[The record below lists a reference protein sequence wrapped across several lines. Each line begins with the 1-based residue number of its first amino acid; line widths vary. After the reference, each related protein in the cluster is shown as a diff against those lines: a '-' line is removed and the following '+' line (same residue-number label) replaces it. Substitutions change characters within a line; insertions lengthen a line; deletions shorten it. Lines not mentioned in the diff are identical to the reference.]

1 MLVTTNNFS
10 INIINPRILVDAR
23 VFYFWPMLQ
32 PLFDHFLKHRTVT
45 TDTRNITPHSIYFAL
60 KGEHFNGNLF
70 AQQALDGGSDFAV
83 VDEEVESND
92 PRIIRVDDALKA
104 MQDLALMYRQSL
116 TIPFLAITGSN
127 GKTTTK
133 ELIHAVLSKKY
144 KVHATKGNLNNHIG
158 VPLTLL
164 SIPADATFAVVEMG
178 ANHQREIDS
187 YCQYALPDFGLIT
200 NIGKAHL
207 EGFGGVEGVKK
218 GKRELYDFVSKRG
231 GKVFVN
237 SELAN
242 LDEVSQGMDK
252 IPYGFETGDF
262 KLKITG
268 EDPFL
273 RFEYAVDG
281 KTYTVNSKLSGA
293 YNLYNF
299 ASAIVVGN
307 YFGVSPEAQVEAME
321 GYDPDN
327 NRSQIVKTEKNTLIM
342 DAYNANPSS
351 MENALINLSRQKGQL
366 YFVMGDMRELGE
378 EGPAEHKAMLDV
390 ASKLKLNGVTVGD
403 VFLKVEGYDAYPRF
417 KDAEAARAYLTGLD
431 LHDHMILIK
440 GSRGIRLEVLKDLF

>member
-1 MLVTTNNFS
+1 
-10 INIINPRILVDAR
+10 
-23 VFYFWPMLQ
+23 MLQ
-32 PLFDHFLKHRTVT
+32 PLFDHFVKHRTVT

-60 KGEHFNGNLF
+60 KGERFNGNLF
-70 AQQALDGGSDFAV
+70 AQQALDSGSDFAV
-83 VDEEVESND
+83 VDEEVESKD
-92 PRIIRVDDALKA
+92 PRIIRVEDALKA

-133 ELIHAVLSKKY
+133 ELIHSVLSKKY

-164 SIPADATFAVVEMG
+164 SIPADATFAVIEMG
-178 ANHQREIDS
+178 ANHQREIDG

-237 SELAN
+237 TELAN
-242 LDEVSQGMDK
+242 LDEVSQGMDR
-252 IPYGFETGDF
+252 IPYGFESGDF
-262 KLKITG
+262 SLNITG

-273 RFEYAVDG
+273 RFEYVVNG
-281 KTYTVNSKLSGA
+281 KTYSVNSKLSGA

-307 YFGVSPEAQVEAME
+307 YFGVTPEAQVEAME

-351 MENALINLSRQKGQL
+351 MENALINLSRQKGPL
-366 YFVMGDMRELGE
+366 FFVMGDMRELGE
-378 EGPAEHKAMLDV
+378 EGPAEHQAMLEV
-390 ASKLKLNGVTVGD
+390 ATKLKLNGVTVGE
-403 VFLKVEGYDAYPRF
+403 VFAQVAGFDQYPRF